1 MIPQTKTNTLMEHSA
16 ISEPTTVLNQLD
28 SLGQKDLA
36 IQTMKKAPQK
46 ITEEFVKTSVIK
58 FLTNKGW
65 SKNLQYGSLKT
76 HGVDIKVT
84 NAKYSRPFFI
94 ETKGAS
100 GTKSSFE
107 NAFIHSL
114 GQIATRMQSPK
125 ARYYYGLAL
134 PKMSADIAM
143 RRVSY
148 QFAIGMCLH
157 VFSVADDSEVIW
169 FKPKDFK
176 KM

>member
-1 MIPQTKTNTLMEHSA
+1 
-16 ISEPTTVLNQLD
+16 
-28 SLGQKDLA
+28 
-36 IQTMKKAPQK
+36 MKKAPRK

-58 FLTNKGW
+58 FLTNEGW
-65 SKNLQYGSLKT
+65 SKNLQFGSLKT

-84 NAKYSRPFFI
+84 NSKYSRPFFI

-100 GTKSSFE
+100 GKKSSFE

-114 GQIATRMQSPK
+114 GQIATRMMSPK

-134 PKMSADIAM
+134 PKLSAEIAL
-143 RRVSY
+143 RRVPY

-157 VFSVADDSEVIW
+157 VFSVEDDGKVTW
-169 FKPKDFK
+169 FKPEDFK
-176 KM
+176 RKQKANGAG